1 MRLRSL
7 TLSNVRKFA
16 GKRAEITG
24 IGDGITVVSEANEF
38 GKSTF
43 FDALHALFFEKYS
56 SAAKPVKSLQPYAK
70 GAVEIAAEIETSDG
84 VFRVEKSFLQ
94 RKSARILRQPSGA
107 LIAQDDEAERWI
119 ATALGSDK
127 NGPAGLLWVRQGAI
141 GLDADTKDETAK
153 QLETRRDL
161 LSSVSGEID
170 AMTGGRRMDRVMKRV
185 AEELKPL
192 VTATGKP
199 TGQWRALNLEIT
211 EMEGELTTLDSQTAK
226 LSQALTDRKQ
236 AEVALVQLDQPE
248 ARTNRATSLAK
259 AEAALTEAKAHAGQ
273 VERAAQDHRLAQIE
287 AEAARKGLDDFL
299 GAIDRLAR
307 AEATAAD
314 AADALAAAQE
324 NAHRQQAVVR
334 EAQATKSATA
344 AAVTNAF
351 SLKDAARKQIDARAA
366 MIRAEALLE
375 QLQKIEAAQK
385 SRDEARA
392 KVAASKATA
401 EWLTQVE
408 EAHSA
413 TASNAA
419 AVSAQAVTMRLS
431 YASDARATRDGAPL
445 PGDEAIALTGATQI
459 EFPGIG
465 AMQLQV
471 PEGGQ
476 EAALTLARLQA
487 RLEDMLSDAAVSS
500 LREARDAAAKHA
512 KWVQEAKTADTIL
525 RTLAPNGTDPLRAEI
540 SAAELAAKDADDT
553 LLTDQDTL
561 DQALAQA
568 QTDDAAAQ
576 AALVRAEAKYANARE
591 GVIRAQ
597 ADDQNAQTALE
608 AALATAGDRS
618 ARDDQRAE
626 LIRVDAQK
634 AQALEERAEALDAL
648 RAGAPDLNTAQAE
661 FTRAQNA
668 VQAARDQV
676 QKLQVRVASLS
687 AEIHALS
694 EAGIEETRDT
704 LAGQL
709 EAAREQEARM
719 AGKVAALTRLKEALE
734 AERTAARDT
743 YFGPVQ
749 AELAPLL
756 SILYD
761 EAGLQFDTD
770 NLLPAGLTRAQ
781 TEERLDNLSGGTQ
794 EQIAILTRLAFARL
808 FQGQGRHMPI
818 VLDDALVYSDDAR
831 IVKMFTALTRVA
843 QDQQILVFTC
853 RTMAFME
860 LGGTRPEVG
869 ISTI

>member
-56 SAAKPVKSLQPYAK
+56 SAAKPIKSLQPYAK
-70 GAVEIAAEIETSDG
+70 GAVEIAAEIETDEG
-84 VFRVEKSFLQ
+84 IFRIEKTFLQ
-94 RKSARILRQPSGA
+94 RKSARILRLPSGA
-107 LIAQDDEAERWI
+107 PIAQDDEAERWI

-141 GLDADTKDETAK
+141 GLGAETKDETAK

-199 TGQWRALNLEIT
+199 TGQWRVLNSDIT
-211 EMEGELTTLDSQTAK
+211 EMEGELTTLDAQIAK
-226 LSQALTDRKQ
+226 LSQALADRKQ
-236 AEVALVQLDQPE
+236 AEVTLAQLDQPE
-248 ARTNRATSLAK
+248 ARANRAANLTK
-259 AEAALTEAKAHAGQ
+259 AEAALAEARAHAGR

-287 AEAARKGLDDFL
+287 ADAARKALDDFL
-299 GAIDRLAR
+299 GAIDRLSR
-307 AEATAAD
+307 AE
-314 AADALAAAQE
+314 
-324 NAHRQQAVVR
+324 
-334 EAQATKSATA
+334 TA
-344 AAVTNAF
+344 AAEAAEIRATAKENAQRQEAAVRTAQEAKATTTAAVTDARTMQ
-351 SLKDAARKQIDARAA
+351 DAARKQAEARAA
-366 MIRAEALLE
+366 KIRAEGLSE
-375 QLQKIEAAQK
+375 QMQRIETAQK

-392 KVAASKATA
+392 KVAASKAT
-401 EWLTQVE
+401 EKWLTQVE

-413 TASNAA
+413 AATQAA
-419 AVSAQAVTMRLS
+419 AVSAQAVTMQFS
-431 YASDARATRDGAPL
+431 YANDARATRDGTPL
-445 PGDEAIALTGATQI
+445 PGDEVIALTGSTKI
-459 EFPGIG
+459 ELPGIG
-465 AMQLQV
+465 AMHLRV
-471 PEGGQ
+471 PDGGQ
-476 EAALTLARLQA
+476 EAALTLTRSKARLD
-487 RLEDMLSDAAVSS
+487 DMLSHAAVSS
-500 LREARDAAAKHA
+500 LREARERAAEHA
-512 KWVQEAKTADTIL
+512 KWVQEAETADTIL
-525 RTLAPNGTDPLRAEI
+525 RTLAPNGTDPLGAEI

-553 LLTDQDTL
+553 PLTDQDTL

-568 QTDDAAAQ
+568 QVDDVAAQ
-576 AALVRAEAKYANARE
+576 AALARAEASFTTARE
-591 GVIRAQ
+591 GAIRAQ
-597 ADDQNAQTALE
+597 AADQNAQTALE
-608 AALATAGDRS
+608 AALATAGDAG
-618 ARDDQRAE
+618 ARDEQRTE
-626 LIRVDAQK
+626 LIRVDAQL
-634 AQALEERAEALDAL
+634 AQALEGKAEALEAL
-648 RAGAPDLNTAQAE
+648 RAGAPDLSTAQAE

-694 EAGIEETRDT
+694 ESGIEQTRDT

-709 EAAREQEARM
+709 EAARDQEARI
-719 AGKVAALTRLKEALE
+719 AEKVAALTRLKDALE

-770 NLLPAGLTRAQ
+770 NLLPTGLTRAE

-843 QDQQILVFTC
+843 QDQQIVVFTC

-860 LGGTRPEVG
+860 LGGTRPEVA
-869 ISTI
+869 ISAV

>member
-70 GAVEIAAEIETSDG
+70 GAVEIAAEIETDAG
-84 VFRVEKSFLQ
+84 LFRVEKSFLQ

-199 TGQWRALNLEIT
+199 TGQWRALNSEIT
-211 EMEGELTTLDSQTAK
+211 EMEGELSTLDAQIAK
-226 LSQALTDRKQ
+226 LSQALTDRRQ
-236 AEVALVQLDQPE
+236 AEVTLAQLDQPE
-248 ARTNRATSLAK
+248 ARANRAASLTK
-259 AEAALTEAKAHAGQ
+259 AEAALAEARAHAGQ

-287 AEAARKGLDDFL
+287 ADAARKGLDDFL
-299 GAIDRLAR
+299 AAIDRVAR
-307 AEATAAD
+307 AETTAAEAAEARATAQEHAQRQET
-314 AADALAAAQE
+314 AVRAAQE
-324 NAHRQQAVVR
+324 AKK
-334 EAQATKSATA
+334 TTATA
-344 AAVTNAF
+344 VSNARIMQE
-351 SLKDAARKQIDARAA
+351 AARNQADARAA
-366 MIRAEALLE
+366 KARAEGLLA
-375 QLQKIEAAQK
+375 QLQKIETAQK

-401 EWLTQVE
+401 KWLTQVE

-413 TASNAA
+413 AATQAA
-419 AVSAQAVTMRLS
+419 AVSAQAVTMRLDYS
-431 YASDARATRDGAPL
+431 TDTWAIRDGAPL
-445 PGDEAIALTGATQI
+445 PGDEVIALTGSTKI

-465 AMQLQV
+465 AMHLQV
-471 PEGGQ
+471 PDGGQ
-476 EAALTLARLQA
+476 EAAVSLTRSQA
-487 RLEDMLSDAAVSS
+487 RLDDMLSHAAVSS
-500 LREARDAAAKHA
+500 LREARERAAKHA
-512 KWVQEAKTADTIL
+512 KWVQEAETADTIL
-525 RTLAPNGTDPLRAEI
+525 RTLAPNGADPLRAEI

-553 LLTDQDTL
+553 PLTDQDTL
-561 DQALAQA
+561 DQALAQT
-568 QTDDAAAQ
+568 QVDDAAAQ
-576 AALVRAEAKYANARE
+576 AALARAEANYATARE
-591 GVIRAQ
+591 GAIRAQ
-597 ADDQNAQTALE
+597 AADQNAQAALE
-608 AALATAGDRS
+608 AALVTAGD
-618 ARDDQRAE
+618 AGVRDGQRAE
-626 LIRVDAQK
+626 LIRVDAQS
-634 AQALEERAEALDAL
+634 AQALEGKAEALEAL
-648 RAGAPDLNTAQAE
+648 RTGAPDLATAKAE

-668 VQAARDQV
+668 VQAAREQV

-709 EAAREQEARM
+709 EAARDQAARFD
-719 AGKVAALTRLKEALE
+719 GKVAALTRLKEALE

-770 NLLPAGLTRAQ
+770 NLLPTGLTRAE

-860 LGGTRPEVG
+860 LGGTRPEVA
-869 ISTI
+869 ISAI

>member
-70 GAVEIAAEIETSDG
+70 GAVEIAAEIETDEG
-84 VFRVEKSFLQ
+84 IFRVEKSFLQ
-94 RKSARILRQPSGA
+94 RKSARILRLPSGA

-192 VTATGKP
+192 VTGTGRP
-199 TGQWRALNLEIT
+199 TGPWRALQSEIT
-211 EMEGELTTLDSQTAK
+211 EMEGELTTLDAQIDK
-226 LSQALTDRKQ
+226 LSQALSDRKQ
-236 AEVALVQLDQPE
+236 AEETLAQLDRPE
-248 ARTNRATSLAK
+248 ARAHRVASLAK
-259 AEAALTEAKAHAGQ
+259 AETALAKAKAHAGQ

-287 AEAARKGLDDFL
+287 ADAARKALDDFL
-299 GAIDRLAR
+299 GAIDRVAR
-307 AEATAAD
+307 AEKTAAD
-314 AADALAAAQE
+314 AADARANAQE
-324 NAHRQQAVVR
+324 NAQRQEAAVR
-334 EAQATKSATA
+334 AAQEAKTTTATA
-344 AAVTNAF
+344 VTHARAMQE
-351 SLKDAARKQIDARAA
+351 AARKQVQARAA
-366 MIRAEALLE
+366 KIRAKALSE
-375 QLQKIEAAQK
+375 QMQQIEKAQK
-385 SRDEARA
+385 SRDAARA
-392 KVAASKATA
+392 KVAASMAT
-401 EWLTQVE
+401 ENWLTQL
-408 EAHSA
+408 EAAHAAAA
-413 TASNAA
+413 TQAA
-419 AVSAQAVTMRLS
+419 AVSAQAVTVHFDYS
-431 YASDARATRDGAPL
+431 SDARASRDGAPL
-445 PGDEAIALTGATQI
+445 PGDERVALTRSTQI
-459 EFPGIG
+459 DLPGIG
-465 AMQLQV
+465 AMHVQV
-471 PEGGQ
+471 PESGQ
-476 EAALTLARLQA
+476 EAVLTLKHLQA
-487 RLEDMLSDAAVSS
+487 RLDQMLADAAVSS
-500 LREARDAAAKHA
+500 IRQARERAAEHA
-512 KWVQEAKTADTIL
+512 KWVQEAATADTIL

-540 SAAELAAKDADDT
+540 SAAELAAKDADDAP
-553 LLTDQDTL
+553 LTDQDTL

-568 QTDDAAAQ
+568 QTDDDAAQ
-576 AALVRAEAKYANARE
+576 VAMTRAEANFATARE
-591 GVIRAQ
+591 GAIRAQ
-597 ADDQNAQTALE
+597 ADHQNAQTALE
-608 AALATAGDRS
+608 AALAAAGDGE
-618 ARDDQRAE
+618 ARDLQRAE
-626 LIRVDAQK
+626 LIRVDAQRV
-634 AQALEERAEALDAL
+634 QALESKAEALKTL
-648 RAGAPDLNTAQAE
+648 RAGAPDLATAQAE

-694 EAGIEETRDT
+694 ESGIEETRDT

-709 EAAREQEARM
+709 EAARDQEARI

-756 SILYD
+756 SIVYD

-770 NLLPAGLTRAQ
+770 NLLPAGLTRAE

-860 LGGTRPEVG
+860 LGGTRPEVA
-869 ISTI
+869 ISAV